1 MPQTSSD
8 LSVTHG
14 RVSGLPGLRQQIII
28 DSFTGPCARGASSRG
43 SALSPGL
50 VSRGNQ
56 SAQVWLRPLRD
67 QLADGCQ
74 TSSGPPVAIAASAD
88 RNEDLRKP
96 PLLCPPTDAK
106 EGGPV
111 PVWERGTEAATP
123 RFQSVVDGCQPYF
136 SSTSRQDP
144 APGRNSIPPCE
155 GLGVFLPENVDRFF
169 QAGGWKCCQQCHQG
183 EAKTSHV
190 LGTASLWVMPEGVQ
204 AL

>member
-1 MPQTSSD
+1 MSSD

-28 DSFTGPCARGASSRG
+28 DSFMGPCARGASSRG

-74 TSSGPPVAIAASAD
+74 TSSWPDVVVATAASPD
-88 RNEDLRKP
+88 RNEDLKKP

-106 EGGPV
+106 EGALLLFGREAQRQPRLDSR
-111 PVWERGTEAATP
+111 VW
-123 RFQSVVDGCQPYF
+123 VDGCHPYF
-136 SSTSRQDP
+136 SSTGRQDP
-144 APGRNSIPPCE
+144 APGRKSIPPCE
-155 GLGVFLPENVDRFF
+155 GLRVFLPENVDRFF
-169 QAGGWKCCQQCHQG
+169 QPGGWKCQQCHQG
-183 EAKTSHV
+183 EAKTCHV
-190 LGTASLWVMPEGVQ
+190 LGTASLWVMPQGVQ